1 MIRKGSCT
9 LEDGPFCK
17 RRQHGEKMKSSTKY
31 LKILCNLTLT
41 VAVIL
46 VIIFVVPRVI
56 VYFMPFVVGFLFSL
70 LVNPIVRFLDRRIK
84 INRKFG
90 SVLMIALAIGI
101 AALIVY
107 GLAFALRT
115 GLRDFMDY
123 LPTMS
128 GNAEQEVKDA
138 IEKLQNIINDLPFI
152 SGVDLS
158 NLTNDILEFMGG
170 LLTGPESGDT
180 VSAIGDVAKSIPNM
194 IVSIIMGFLATYFF
208 IADRE
213 KLAEKLDKI
222 LPVSFKEKTL
232 RLYRQTLGAVGGYF
246 KAQFKIMGVIYVV
259 LVIGLMVLQV
269 KYTWLIGF
277 GIALLDM
284 LPVFG
289 TGTVLLPWAVIK
301 LFSGSY
307 QVAVGMIALYAL
319 TFLIHQLLQP
329 KMVGD
334 SIGMD
339 PFAALFFMYVGYKVS
354 SVFGMIVA
362 IPIGML
368 LINLTKAGAFDTQIW
383 CIKELVKDFNR
394 FRNIQDKD
402 KNEKDR

>member
-1 MIRKGSCT
+1 MLWKGAII
-9 LEDGPFCK
+9 
-17 RRQHGEKMKSSTKY
+17 KMKSSTKY
-31 LKILCNLTLT
+31 LKILCNLMLT

-84 INRKFG
+84 IGRKFG

-101 AALIVY
+101 VALLAY
-107 GLAFALRT
+107 GLVLALRT

-128 GNAEQEVKDA
+128 GNAEQEVKNA
-138 IEKLQNIINDLPFI
+138 IEKLQNMINDLPLI

-170 LLTGPESGDT
+170 LLTRTENGDT
-180 VSAIGDVAKSIPNM
+180 VSMIGDVAKSIPNM
-194 IVSIIMGFLATYFF
+194 IISIIVGFLATYFF

-222 LPVSFKEKTL
+222 LPASFKEKTL

-246 KAQFKIMGVIYVV
+246 KAQFKIMGVIYIV
-259 LVIGLMVLQV
+259 LVIALMILQV
-269 KYTWLIGF
+269 RYAWLIGF

-307 QVAVGMIALYAL
+307 QIAVGMIALYAL

-334 SIGMD
+334 SLGMD
-339 PFAALFFMYVGYKVS
+339 PFAALFFMYVGYRVS
-354 SVFGMIVA
+354 SVFGMIIA

-383 CIKELVKDFNR
+383 CVKELVKDFNR
-394 FRNIQDKD
+394 FRNIRDTD
-402 KNEKDR
+402 KNEKDN

>member
-1 MIRKGSCT
+1 MLWKGAI
-9 LEDGPFCK
+9 L
-17 RRQHGEKMKSSTKY
+17 KMKSSAKY
-31 LKILCNLTLT
+31 LKILCNLMLT

-46 VIIFVVPRVI
+46 AIIFVAPRVI
-56 VYFMPFVVGFLFSL
+56 VFFMPFVVGFLFSL

-84 INRKFG
+84 ISRKFG

-101 AALIVY
+101 VALLVY
-107 GLAFALRT
+107 GLALALRT

-123 LPTMS
+123 LPVMFED
-128 GNAEQEVKDA
+128 AELEVKNA
-138 IEKLQNIINDLPFI
+138 IERFQNLINDLPFI
-152 SGVDLS
+152 NGVDLS
-158 NLTNDILEFMGG
+158 NLTNDIIEFMGG
-170 LLTGPESGDT
+170 LLTNEESGDT
-180 VSAIGDVAKSIPNM
+180 VSAIGDVVKSIPNL
-194 IVSIIMGFLATYFF
+194 IVSTIIGFLATYFF

-222 LPVSFKEKTL
+222 LPASFKEKTL

-259 LVIGLMVLQV
+259 LVIGLIVLQV
-269 KYTWLIGF
+269 KYAWLIGF

-307 QVAVGMIALYAL
+307 QISIGMIALYVL

-334 SIGMD
+334 SLGMD
-339 PFAALFFMYVGYKVS
+339 PFAALFFMYVGYRIS
-354 SVFGMIVA
+354 SVFGMIIA

-368 LINLTKAGAFDTQIW
+368 LINLTKAGVFDTQIW
-383 CIKELVKDFNR
+383 CVKELVKDFNK
-394 FRNIQDKD
+394 FRNIRDTD
-402 KNEKDR
+402 KNEKDN

>member
-1 MIRKGSCT
+1 
-9 LEDGPFCK
+9 
-17 RRQHGEKMKSSTKY
+17 MKSSTKY
-31 LKILCNLTLT
+31 LKILCNLMLT

-70 LVNPIVRFLDRRIK
+70 LVNPIVRFLDKRIK
-84 INRKFG
+84 ISRKFG

-101 AALIVY
+101 VALIVY
-107 GLAFALRT
+107 GLAMALRT
-115 GLRDFMDY
+115 GLRNFMDY

-128 GNAEQEVKDA
+128 GNAELEVKDA
-138 IEKLQNIINDLPFI
+138 IERLQNLINDLPFI
-152 SGVDLS
+152 SGVDLGD
-158 NLTNDILEFMGG
+158 LTNDILGFMGG
-170 LLTGPESGDT
+170 LLTSTESGDT

-194 IVSIIMGFLATYFF
+194 IVSVIVGFLATYFF

-213 KLAEKLDKI
+213 KLAEKLNKI
-222 LPVSFKEKTL
+222 LPASFKEKTL

-259 LVIGLMVLQV
+259 LVIGLIVLQV
-269 KYTWLIGF
+269 KYAWLIGF

-307 QVAVGMIALYAL
+307 QISVGMIALYTL

-334 SIGMD
+334 SLGMD
-339 PFAALFFMYVGYKVS
+339 PFAALFFMYVGYRIS
-354 SVFGMIVA
+354 SVFGMIIA
-362 IPIGML
+362 IPIGMV

-383 CIKELVKDFNR
+383 CVKELVNDFNR
-394 FRNIQDKD
+394 FRNIRDKD
-402 KNEKDR
+402 KN

>member
-1 MIRKGSCT
+1 MLWKGAII
-9 LEDGPFCK
+9 
-17 RRQHGEKMKSSTKY
+17 KMKSSTKY
-31 LKILCNLTLT
+31 LKILCNLMLT

-70 LVNPIVRFLDRRIK
+70 LVNPIVRFLDKRIK
-84 INRKFG
+84 IGRKFG

-101 AALIVY
+101 VALIVY
-107 GLAFALRT
+107 GLAMAFRT

-128 GNAEQEVKDA
+128 GNAELEVKDA
-138 IEKLQNIINDLPFI
+138 IERLQNLINDLPFI

-170 LLTGPESGDT
+170 LLTKAESGDT
-180 VSAIGDVAKSIPNM
+180 FSAIGDVAKSIPNM

-222 LPVSFKEKTL
+222 LPASFKEKTL

-259 LVIGLMVLQV
+259 LVIGLIILQV
-269 KYTWLIGF
+269 SYAWLIGF
-277 GIALLDM
+277 FIALLDM

-307 QVAVGMIALYAL
+307 QISIGMIALYAL

-334 SIGMD
+334 SLGMD
-339 PFAALFFMYVGYKVS
+339 PFAALFFMYVGYRIS
-354 SVFGMIVA
+354 SVFGMIIA
-362 IPIGML
+362 IPIGMV
-368 LINLTKAGAFDTQIW
+368 LINLVKAGAFDTQIW
-383 CIKELVKDFNR
+383 CVKELVKDFNR
-394 FRNIQDKD
+394 FRDVRDMDK
-402 KNEKDR
+402 KK

>member
-1 MIRKGSCT
+1 
-9 LEDGPFCK
+9 
-17 RRQHGEKMKSSTKY
+17 MKSSTKY
-31 LKILCNLTLT
+31 LKILCNLMLT

-70 LVNPIVRFLDRRIK
+70 LVNPIVRFLDRRIR
-84 INRKFG
+84 ISRKFG

-107 GLAFALRT
+107 GLAIALRT
-115 GLRDFMDY
+115 GMRDFMDY

-128 GNAEQEVKDA
+128 GNAEQEVKNA
-138 IEKLQNIINDLPFI
+138 IEQLQNLINNLPLI

-170 LLTGPESGDT
+170 LLTNTESGDT

-194 IVSIIMGFLATYFF
+194 IVSVIMGFLATYFF

-222 LPVSFKEKTL
+222 MPVSFKEKTL

-259 LVIGLMVLQV
+259 LVIGLIILQV
-269 KYTWLIGF
+269 KYAWLIGF

-307 QVAVGMIALYAL
+307 QIAVGMIALYAL
-319 TFLIHQLLQP
+319 TFLIHHLLQP

-334 SIGMD
+334 SLGMD
-339 PFAALFFMYVGYKVS
+339 PFATLFFMYVGYKVS

-368 LINLTKAGAFDTQIW
+368 LINLAKAGAFDTQIW

-394 FRNIQDKD
+394 FRNIHDTE

>member
-1 MIRKGSCT
+1 M
-9 LEDGPFCK
+9 
-17 RRQHGEKMKSSTKY
+17 
-31 LKILCNLTLT
+31 LT

-46 VIIFVVPRVI
+46 VILFVVPRVI
-56 VYFMPFVVGFLFSL
+56 VYFIPFVVGFLFSL
-70 LVNPIVRFLDRRIK
+70 LVNPIVRFLDKRIK
-84 INRKFG
+84 IGRKFG

-101 AALIVY
+101 VALIVY
-107 GLAFALRT
+107 GLAMAFRT

-128 GNAEQEVKDA
+128 VNAELEVKDA
-138 IEKLQNIINDLPFI
+138 IERLQNLINDLPFI
-152 SGVDLS
+152 SGVDLGD
-158 NLTNDILEFMGG
+158 LTNHILEFMGG
-170 LLTGPESGDT
+170 LLTSTESGDT

-194 IVSIIMGFLATYFF
+194 IVSVIVGFLATYFF

-213 KLAEKLDKI
+213 KMVEKLDKI
-222 LPVSFKEKTL
+222 LPVNFKEKTL

-259 LVIGLMVLQV
+259 LVIGLLILQV
-269 KYTWLIGF
+269 KYAWLIGF

-307 QVAVGMIALYAL
+307 QISVGMIALYAL

-334 SIGMD
+334 SLGMD
-339 PFAALFFMYVGYKVS
+339 PFAALFFMYVGYRIS
-354 SVFGMIVA
+354 SVFGMIIA

-383 CIKELVKDFNR
+383 CVKELVKDFNK

-402 KNEKDR
+402 KH

>member
-1 MIRKGSCT
+1 MLWKGAII
-9 LEDGPFCK
+9 
-17 RRQHGEKMKSSTKY
+17 KMKNTTKY
-31 LKILCNLTLT
+31 LKILCNLMLT

-46 VIIFVVPRVI
+46 VILFVVPRVI
-56 VYFMPFVVGFLFSL
+56 VYFIPFVVGFLFSL
-70 LVNPIVRFLDRRIK
+70 LVNPIVRFLDKRIK
-84 INRKFG
+84 IGRKFG

-101 AALIVY
+101 VALIVY
-107 GLAFALRT
+107 GLAMAFRT

-128 GNAEQEVKDA
+128 VNAELEVKDA
-138 IEKLQNIINDLPFI
+138 IERLQNLINDLPFI
-152 SGVDLS
+152 SGVDLGD
-158 NLTNDILEFMGG
+158 LTNHILEFMGG
-170 LLTGPESGDT
+170 LLTSTESGDT

-194 IVSIIMGFLATYFF
+194 IVSVIVGFLATYFF

-213 KLAEKLDKI
+213 KMVEKLDKI
-222 LPVSFKEKTL
+222 LPVNFKEKTL

-259 LVIGLMVLQV
+259 LVIGLLILQV
-269 KYTWLIGF
+269 KYAWLIGF

-307 QVAVGMIALYAL
+307 QISVGMIALYAL

-334 SIGMD
+334 SLGMD
-339 PFAALFFMYVGYKVS
+339 PFAALFFMYVGYRIS
-354 SVFGMIVA
+354 SVFGMIIA

-383 CIKELVKDFNR
+383 CVKELVKDFNK

-402 KNEKDR
+402 KH

>member
-1 MIRKGSCT
+1 M
-9 LEDGPFCK
+9 K
-17 RRQHGEKMKSSTKY
+17 RSTKY

-41 VAVIL
+41 AAVIL
-46 VIIFVVPRVI
+46 AVIFVVPRVI

-70 LVNPIVRFLDRRIK
+70 LVNPIVRFLDKRIR
-84 INRKFG
+84 ISRKFG
-90 SVLMIALAIGI
+90 SMLMIALAISI
-101 AALIVY
+101 VALIVY
-107 GLAFALRT
+107 GLVLALRT
-115 GLRDFMDY
+115 GLKDFMDY

-128 GNAEQEVKDA
+128 ENAELEVMNA
-138 IEKLQNIINDLPFI
+138 IERLQNLINDLPFI
-152 SGVDLS
+152 NGVDLS
-158 NLTNDILEFMGG
+158 DLANNVMEFMGG
-170 LLTGPESGDT
+170 LLTKAESGET
-180 VSAIGDVAKSIPNM
+180 VSVIGDVAKGIPNM
-194 IVSIIMGFLATYFF
+194 IVYIIMGFLATYFF

-213 KLAEKLDKI
+213 KLAEKLDNI
-222 LPVSFKEKTL
+222 LPAAFKEKTL

-246 KAQFKIMGVIYVV
+246 KAQFKIMGMIYVV
-259 LVIGLMVLQV
+259 LVIGLIVLQV
-269 KYTWLIGF
+269 KYAWLIGF

-307 QVAVGMIALYAL
+307 QIAVGMIALYVL

-334 SIGMD
+334 SLGMN
-339 PFAALFFMYVGYKVS
+339 PFAALFFMYVGYRVS

-368 LINLTKAGAFDTQIW
+368 LINLVKAGAFDTQIW
-383 CIKELVKDFNR
+383 CIRELVKDFNK
-394 FRNIQDKD
+394 FRDIRDVDK
-402 KNEKDR
+402 K

>member
-1 MIRKGSCT
+1 MKGSV
-9 LEDGPFCK
+9 
-17 RRQHGEKMKSSTKY
+17 KY
-31 LKILCNLTLT
+31 LKILCNLMLT

-46 VIIFVVPRVI
+46 VIIFVVPRLI

-107 GLAFALRT
+107 GLALALRT

-128 GNAEQEVKDA
+128 GNAELEVKNA
-138 IEKLQNIINDLPFI
+138 IVQLQNLINDLPFI
-152 SGVDLS
+152 SGVDLG

-170 LLTGPESGDT
+170 LLTRAESGDT
-180 VSAIGDVAKSIPNM
+180 VSTIGDVAKSIPNM
-194 IVSIIMGFLATYFF
+194 IISIIVGFLATYFF

-222 LPVSFKEKTL
+222 MPASFKEKTL

-259 LVIGLMVLQV
+259 LVIGLIILQV
-269 KYTWLIGF
+269 KYAWLIGF

-307 QVAVGMIALYAL
+307 QIAVGMIALYAL

-334 SIGMD
+334 SLGMD

-368 LINLTKAGAFDTQIW
+368 LINLTKAGVFDTQIW

-394 FRNIQDKD
+394 FRNIRDTD

>member
-1 MIRKGSCT
+1 MNN
-9 LEDGPFCK
+9 
-17 RRQHGEKMKSSTKY
+17 STKY
-31 LKILCNLTLT
+31 LKILCNLMLT

-46 VIIFVVPRVI
+46 VIIYVVPRVI

-107 GLAFALRT
+107 GLALALRT

-128 GNAEQEVKDA
+128 ENAEQEFKNA
-138 IEKLQNIINDLPFI
+138 IEKLQNMINDLPLI

-158 NLTNDILEFMGG
+158 SLVNDILDFTGG
-170 LLTGPESGDT
+170 LFTNTESGDT
-180 VSAIGDVAKSIPNM
+180 VSAIGDVARSIPNM

-222 LPVSFKEKTL
+222 MPVSFKEKTL

-259 LVIGLMVLQV
+259 LVIGLIILQV
-269 KYTWLIGF
+269 KYAWLIGF

-307 QVAVGMIALYAL
+307 QIAVGMIALYAL
-319 TFLIHQLLQP
+319 TFLIHHLLQP

-334 SIGMD
+334 SLGMD
-339 PFAALFFMYVGYKVS
+339 PFATLFFMYVGYKVS

-368 LINLTKAGAFDTQIW
+368 LINLAKAGAFDTQIW

-394 FRNIQDKD
+394 FRNIHDTE

>member
-1 MIRKGSCT
+1 MRQNGMFLRGGIGNKMKGS
-9 LEDGPFCK
+9 G
-17 RRQHGEKMKSSTKY
+17 KY
-31 LKILCNLTLT
+31 LKILCNLTFSL
-41 VAVIL
+41 AVIL
-46 VIIFVVPRVI
+46 VIIFVVPRII

-70 LVNPIVRFLDRRIK
+70 LVNPIVRFMDRRIK
-84 INRKFG
+84 ISRKFG
-90 SVLMIALAIGI
+90 SVLMIALAISI
-101 AALIVY
+101 VALIVY
-107 GLAFALRT
+107 GLVMALRT
-115 GLRDFMDY
+115 GLKDFMEY

-128 GNAEQEVKDA
+128 GDAELEVKNA
-138 IEKLQNIINDLPFI
+138 IEKLQNLINDLPFI

-158 NLTNDILEFMGG
+158 NLTNDVLEFMGG
-170 LLTGPESGDT
+170 LLTSTENKDT

-194 IVSIIMGFLATYFF
+194 IVSVIIGFLATYFF

-213 KLAEKLDKI
+213 KLTEKLDKI
-222 LPVSFKEKTL
+222 LPASFKEKTL

-259 LVIGLMVLQV
+259 LVIGLLILQV
-269 KYTWLIGF
+269 KYAWLIGF
-277 GIALLDM
+277 GIAFLDM

-307 QVAVGMIALYAL
+307 QITIGMIALYAL

-334 SIGMD
+334 SLGMD
-339 PFAALFFMYVGYKVS
+339 PFAALFFMYVGYRIS

-368 LINLTKAGAFDTQIW
+368 LINLAKAGAFDTQLW
-383 CIKELVKDFNR
+383 CIKELVKDFNN
-394 FRNIQDKD
+394 FRNIKDKD
-402 KNEKDR
+402 KD

>member
-1 MIRKGSCT
+1 
-9 LEDGPFCK
+9 
-17 RRQHGEKMKSSTKY
+17 MKSSTKY
-31 LKILCNLTLT
+31 LKILCNLMLT

-70 LVNPIVRFLDRRIK
+70 LVNPIVRFLDRRIR
-84 INRKFG
+84 ISRKFG

-107 GLAFALRT
+107 GLALALRT

-128 GNAEQEVKDA
+128 GNAEQEVKNA
-138 IEKLQNIINDLPFI
+138 IEQLQNLINNLPLV

-170 LLTGPESGDT
+170 LLTRTESGDA

-194 IVSIIMGFLATYFF
+194 IVSVIMGFLATYFF

-222 LPVSFKEKTL
+222 LPASFKEKTL

-259 LVIGLMVLQV
+259 LVIGLLILQV
-269 KYTWLIGF
+269 KYAWLIGF
-277 GIALLDM
+277 GIALLDV

-307 QVAVGMIALYAL
+307 QIAVGMLALYAL

-362 IPIGML
+362 IPIGMV

-383 CIKELVKDFNR
+383 CVKELVKDFNR
-394 FRNIQDKD
+394 FRNICDTD
-402 KNEKDR
+402 NNEKDNKNIK

>member
-1 MIRKGSCT
+1 MKGYV
-9 LEDGPFCK
+9 
-17 RRQHGEKMKSSTKY
+17 KY
-31 LKILCNLTLT
+31 LKILCNLMLT

-101 AALIVY
+101 VALIVY
-107 GLAFALRT
+107 GLVMALRS

-128 GNAEQEVKDA
+128 GNAEQEVKNA
-138 IEKLQNIINDLPFI
+138 IAQLQNLINDLPFI

-170 LLTGPESGDT
+170 LLTDGEGGQT

-194 IVSIIMGFLATYFF
+194 IVSIITGFLATYFF

-222 LPVSFKEKTL
+222 MPASFKEKTL

-259 LVIGLMVLQV
+259 LVIGLVILRI
-269 KYTWLIGF
+269 KYAWLIGF

-301 LFSGSY
+301 LFSGNY
-307 QVAVGMIALYAL
+307 QVAFGMIALYAL

-334 SIGMD
+334 SLGMD
-339 PFAALFFMYVGYKVS
+339 PFAALFFMYVGYRVS
-354 SVFGMIVA
+354 SVFGMIIA

-383 CIKELVKDFNR
+383 CIKEIVKDFNR
-394 FRNIQDKD
+394 FRDIQDKD
-402 KNEKDR
+402 KNEKDMDR

>member
-1 MIRKGSCT
+1 M
-9 LEDGPFCK
+9 
-17 RRQHGEKMKSSTKY
+17 
-31 LKILCNLTLT
+31 LT

-107 GLAFALRT
+107 GLALALRT

-128 GNAEQEVKDA
+128 GNAEQELKNA
-138 IEKLQNIINDLPFI
+138 IEKLQNMINDLPLI

-158 NLTNDILEFMGG
+158 SLVNDILDFTGG
-170 LLTGPESGDT
+170 LLTNTESGDT

-194 IVSIIMGFLATYFF
+194 IVSIIIGFLATYFF

-222 LPVSFKEKTL
+222 LPASFKKKTL

-269 KYTWLIGF
+269 KYAWLIGF
-277 GIALLDM
+277 GIALLDV

-307 QVAVGMIALYAL
+307 QIAVGMIALYAL

-402 KNEKDR
+402 KNESGGWDK

>member
-1 MIRKGSCT
+1 
-9 LEDGPFCK
+9 
-17 RRQHGEKMKSSTKY
+17 MKSSTKY
-31 LKILCNLTLT
+31 LKILCNLMLT

-84 INRKFG
+84 IGRKFG

-101 AALIVY
+101 VALLAY
-107 GLAFALRT
+107 GLVLALRT

-128 GNAEQEVKDA
+128 GNAEQEVKNA
-138 IEKLQNIINDLPFI
+138 IEKLQNMINDLPLI

-170 LLTGPESGDT
+170 LLTRTENGDT
-180 VSAIGDVAKSIPNM
+180 VSMIGDVAKSIPNM
-194 IVSIIMGFLATYFF
+194 IISIIVGFLATYFF

-222 LPVSFKEKTL
+222 LPASFKEKTL

-246 KAQFKIMGVIYVV
+246 KAQFKIMGVIYIV
-259 LVIGLMVLQV
+259 LVIALMILQV
-269 KYTWLIGF
+269 RYAWLIGF

-307 QVAVGMIALYAL
+307 QIAVGMIALYAL

-334 SIGMD
+334 SLGMD
-339 PFAALFFMYVGYKVS
+339 PFAALFFMYVGYRVS
-354 SVFGMIVA
+354 SVFGMIIA

-383 CIKELVKDFNR
+383 CVKELVKDFNR
-394 FRNIQDKD
+394 FRNIRDTD
-402 KNEKDR
+402 KNEKDN

>member
-1 MIRKGSCT
+1 MKGSV
-9 LEDGPFCK
+9 
-17 RRQHGEKMKSSTKY
+17 KY
-31 LKILCNLTLT
+31 LKIFCNLMLT
-41 VAVIL
+41 VVVIL

-70 LVNPIVRFLDRRIK
+70 LVNPIVRFLDRRIR

-101 AALIVY
+101 VALLAY
-107 GLAFALRT
+107 GLALALRT

-128 GNAEQEVKDA
+128 GNAEQEVKNA
-138 IEKLQNIINDLPFI
+138 IEQLQNLINNLPLI

-158 NLTNDILEFMGG
+158 NLTNDILAFMGG
-170 LLTGPESGDT
+170 LLTRTENGDT
-180 VSAIGDVAKSIPNM
+180 VSMIGDVAKSIPNM
-194 IVSIIMGFLATYFF
+194 IISIIVGFLATYFF

-222 LPVSFKEKTL
+222 MPASFKEKTL

-246 KAQFKIMGVIYVV
+246 KAQFKIMIVIYVV
-259 LVIGLMVLQV
+259 LVIGLIIFQV
-269 KYTWLIGF
+269 KYAWLIGF
-277 GIALLDM
+277 GIALLDV

-301 LFSGSY
+301 LFSGNY
-307 QVAVGMIALYAL
+307 QIAVGMIALYAL

-334 SIGMD
+334 SLGMD
-339 PFAALFFMYVGYKVS
+339 PFAALFFMYVGYRVS

-383 CIKELVKDFNR
+383 CIKELVNDFNR

-402 KNEKDR
+402 KN

>member
-1 MIRKGSCT
+1 M
-9 LEDGPFCK
+9 K
-17 RRQHGEKMKSSTKY
+17 RSTKY

-41 VAVIL
+41 AAVIL
-46 VIIFVVPRVI
+46 AVIFVVPRVI

-70 LVNPIVRFLDRRIK
+70 LVNPIVRFLDKRIR
-84 INRKFG
+84 ISRKFG
-90 SVLMIALAIGI
+90 SMLMIALAISI
-101 AALIVY
+101 VALIVY
-107 GLAFALRT
+107 GLVLALRT
-115 GLRDFMDY
+115 GLKDFMDY

-128 GNAEQEVKDA
+128 ENAELEVMNA
-138 IEKLQNIINDLPFI
+138 IERLQNLINDLPFI
-152 SGVDLS
+152 NGVDLS
-158 NLTNDILEFMGG
+158 DLANNVMEFMGG
-170 LLTGPESGDT
+170 LLTKAESGET
-180 VSAIGDVAKSIPNM
+180 VSAIGDVAKGIPNM
-194 IVSIIMGFLATYFF
+194 IVYIIMGFLATYFF

-213 KLAEKLDKI
+213 KLVEKLDNI
-222 LPVSFKEKTL
+222 LPAAFKEKTL

-246 KAQFKIMGVIYVV
+246 KAQFKIMGMIYIV
-259 LVIGLMVLQV
+259 LVIGLIVLQV
-269 KYTWLIGF
+269 KYAWLIGF

-307 QVAVGMIALYAL
+307 QIAIGMIALYVL

-334 SIGMD
+334 SLGMN
-339 PFAALFFMYVGYKVS
+339 PFAALFFMYVGYRVS

-368 LINLTKAGAFDTQIW
+368 LINLVKAGAFDTQIW
-383 CIKELVKDFNR
+383 CIRELVKDFNK
-394 FRNIQDKD
+394 FRDIRDADK
-402 KNEKDR
+402 K

>member
-1 MIRKGSCT
+1 MKGSV
-9 LEDGPFCK
+9 
-17 RRQHGEKMKSSTKY
+17 KY
-31 LKILCNLTLT
+31 LKIFCNLMLT
-41 VAVIL
+41 VVVIL

-70 LVNPIVRFLDRRIK
+70 LVNPIVRFLDRRIR

-101 AALIVY
+101 VALLAY
-107 GLAFALRT
+107 GLALALRT

-128 GNAEQEVKDA
+128 GNAEQEVKNA
-138 IEKLQNIINDLPFI
+138 IEQLQNLINDLPLI

-158 NLTNDILEFMGG
+158 NLTNDILAFMGG
-170 LLTGPESGDT
+170 LLTRTENGDT
-180 VSAIGDVAKSIPNM
+180 VSMIGDVAKSIPNM
-194 IVSIIMGFLATYFF
+194 IISIIVGFLATYFF

-222 LPVSFKEKTL
+222 MPVSFKEKTL

-246 KAQFKIMGVIYVV
+246 KAQFKIMIVIYVV
-259 LVIGLMVLQV
+259 LVIGLIIFQV
-269 KYTWLIGF
+269 KYAWLIGF
-277 GIALLDM
+277 GIALLDV

-307 QVAVGMIALYAL
+307 QIAVGMIALYAL

-334 SIGMD
+334 SLGMD
-339 PFAALFFMYVGYKVS
+339 PFAALFFMYVGYRVS

-383 CIKELVKDFNR
+383 CIKELVNDFNR

-402 KNEKDR
+402 KN

>member
-1 MIRKGSCT
+1 
-9 LEDGPFCK
+9 
-17 RRQHGEKMKSSTKY
+17 MKSSVKY

-41 VAVIL
+41 VAVAL
-46 VIIFVVPRVI
+46 VVIFVVPKVI

-70 LVNPIVRFLDRRIK
+70 LVNPIVRFLDRRIR
-84 INRKFG
+84 ISRKFG

-101 AALIVY
+101 VALIVY
-107 GLAFALRT
+107 GLALALRT

-128 GNAEQEVKDA
+128 GNAELEVKNA
-138 IEKLQNIINDLPFI
+138 IEQLQNLINKLPFI

-158 NLTNDILEFMGG
+158 NLSNDILGFMGG
-170 LLTGPESGDT
+170 LLTKEESGDA
-180 VSAIGDVAKSIPNM
+180 VSAIGDVARGIPNM
-194 IVSIIMGFLATYFF
+194 IISVIMGFLATYFF

-213 KLAEKLDKI
+213 KLAEKLDKV
-222 LPVSFKEKTL
+222 LPASFKKKTL

-259 LVIGLMVLQV
+259 LVIGLLIFQV
-269 KYTWLIGF
+269 KYAWLIGF
-277 GIALLDM
+277 FIALLDM
-284 LPVFG
+284 LPFFG
-289 TGTVLLPWAVIK
+289 TGTALLPWAVIK

-307 QVAVGMIALYAL
+307 QISIGMIALYVL

-334 SIGMD
+334 SLGMD
-339 PFAALFFMYVGYKVS
+339 PFAALFFMYVGYRVS
-354 SVFGMIVA
+354 SVFGMIIA

-368 LINLTKAGAFDTQIW
+368 LINFVKAGAFDTQVW

-394 FRNIQDKD
+394 FRDIHDMDK
-402 KNEKDR
+402 K

>member
-1 MIRKGSCT
+1 M
-9 LEDGPFCK
+9 F
-17 RRQHGEKMKSSTKY
+17 
-31 LKILCNLTLT
+31 T

-107 GLAFALRT
+107 GLAMALRT

-123 LPTMS
+123 RPTMY
-128 GNAEQEVKDA
+128 GNAELEVKAA
-138 IEKLQNIINDLPFI
+138 IERLQSLINDLPFI
-152 SGVDLS
+152 SCVDLGE
-158 NLTNDILEFMGG
+158 LTNDILEFMGG
-170 LLTGPESGDT
+170 LLTSTESGDT

-194 IVSIIMGFLATYFF
+194 IGSVIVGCLATYFF

-213 KLAEKLDKI
+213 KMAEKLDKI
-222 LPVSFKEKTL
+222 LPVTFKEKTL

-259 LVIGLMVLQV
+259 LVIGLIVLQV
-269 KYTWLIGF
+269 KYAWLIGF
-277 GIALLDM
+277 GIAILDM

-307 QVAVGMIALYAL
+307 QISIGMIALYAL

-334 SIGMD
+334 SLGMD
-339 PFAALFFMYVGYKVS
+339 PFAALFFMYVGYRIS
-354 SVFGMIVA
+354 SVFGMIIA
-362 IPIGML
+362 IPIGMV

-383 CIKELVKDFNR
+383 CVKELFKDFNR
-394 FRNIQDKD
+394 FRNIQDRD

>member
-1 MIRKGSCT
+1 MKKDSFEGGGSTENKMKGSV
-9 LEDGPFCK
+9 
-17 RRQHGEKMKSSTKY
+17 KY
-31 LKILCNLTLT
+31 LKILCNLMLT

-46 VIIFVVPRVI
+46 VLIFVVPRVI

-70 LVNPIVRFLDRRIK
+70 LVNPIVRFLDRRIR

-101 AALIVY
+101 VALIVY
-107 GLAFALRT
+107 GLAMALHT
-115 GLRDFMDY
+115 GLKDFMDY

-128 GNAEQEVKDA
+128 GNAEQEVKNA
-138 IEKLQNIINDLPFI
+138 IVRLQNLINDLPFI
-152 SGVDLS
+152 GGVDLN
-158 NLTNDILEFMGG
+158 NLTNDILDFMGG
-170 LLTGPESGDT
+170 LLTDAEGGYT
-180 VSAIGDVAKSIPNM
+180 VSVIGDAAKSIPNM
-194 IVSIIMGFLATYFF
+194 IVSIVTGFLATYFF

-213 KLAEKLDKI
+213 KLVEKLDKI
-222 LPVSFKEKTL
+222 MPASFKEKTL

-259 LVIGLMVLQV
+259 LVIGMVILHV
-269 KYTWLIGF
+269 KYAWLIGF

-307 QVAVGMIALYAL
+307 QIAAGMIALYAL

-334 SIGMD
+334 SLGMN
-339 PFAALFFMYVGYKVS
+339 PFAALFFMYIGYQVS

-383 CIKELVKDFNR
+383 CIRELVKDFNR
-394 FRNIQDKD
+394 FRDIQDKD
-402 KNEKDR
+402 KNEKDS

>member
-1 MIRKGSCT
+1 M
-9 LEDGPFCK
+9 
-17 RRQHGEKMKSSTKY
+17 
-31 LKILCNLTLT
+31 LT

-101 AALIVY
+101 VALIVY
-107 GLAFALRT
+107 GLVMALRS

-128 GNAEQEVKDA
+128 GNAEQEVKNA
-138 IEKLQNIINDLPFI
+138 IAQLQNLINDLPFI

-170 LLTGPESGDT
+170 LLTDGEGGQT

-194 IVSIIMGFLATYFF
+194 IVSIITGFLATYFF

-222 LPVSFKEKTL
+222 MPASFKEKTL

-259 LVIGLMVLQV
+259 LVIGLVILRI
-269 KYTWLIGF
+269 KYAWLIGF

-301 LFSGSY
+301 LFSGNY
-307 QVAVGMIALYAL
+307 QVAFGMIALYAL

-334 SIGMD
+334 SLGMD
-339 PFAALFFMYVGYKVS
+339 PFAALFFMYVGYRVS
-354 SVFGMIVA
+354 SVFGMIIA

-383 CIKELVKDFNR
+383 CIKEIVKDFNR
-394 FRNIQDKD
+394 FRDIQDKD
-402 KNEKDR
+402 KNEKDMDR

>member
-1 MIRKGSCT
+1 MKGSV
-9 LEDGPFCK
+9 
-17 RRQHGEKMKSSTKY
+17 KY
-31 LKILCNLTLT
+31 LKILCNLMLT
-41 VAVIL
+41 VVVIL

-70 LVNPIVRFLDRRIK
+70 LVNPIVRFLDRRIR

-101 AALIVY
+101 VALLAY
-107 GLAFALRT
+107 GLALALRT

-128 GNAEQEVKDA
+128 GNAEQEVKNA
-138 IEKLQNIINDLPFI
+138 IEQLQNLINDLPLI

-158 NLTNDILEFMGG
+158 NLTNDILAFMGG
-170 LLTGPESGDT
+170 LLTRTENGDT
-180 VSAIGDVAKSIPNM
+180 VSMIGDVAKSIPNM
-194 IVSIIMGFLATYFF
+194 IISIIVGFLATYFF

-222 LPVSFKEKTL
+222 MPASFKEKTL

-246 KAQFKIMGVIYVV
+246 KAQFKIMIVIYVV
-259 LVIGLMVLQV
+259 LVIGLIIFQV
-269 KYTWLIGF
+269 KYAWLIGF
-277 GIALLDM
+277 GIALLDV

-307 QVAVGMIALYAL
+307 QIAVGMIALYAL

-334 SIGMD
+334 SLGMD
-339 PFAALFFMYVGYKVS
+339 PFAALFFMYVGYRVS

-383 CIKELVKDFNR
+383 CIKELVNDFNR

-402 KNEKDR
+402 KN

>member
-1 MIRKGSCT
+1 
-9 LEDGPFCK
+9 
-17 RRQHGEKMKSSTKY
+17 MKSSTKY

-70 LVNPIVRFLDRRIK
+70 LVNPIVRFLDRRIR

-107 GLAFALRT
+107 GLAMALRI

-259 LVIGLMVLQV
+259 LVIGMVILQV
-269 KYTWLIGF
+269 KYAWLIGF

-307 QVAVGMIALYAL
+307 QIAAGMIALYAL

-334 SIGMD
+334 SLGMN
-339 PFAALFFMYVGYKVS
+339 PFAALFFMYIGYRVS

-383 CIKELVKDFNR
+383 CIRELVKDFNR
-394 FRNIQDKD
+394 FRDIHDTDN
-402 KNEKDR
+402 NEKDF

>member
-1 MIRKGSCT
+1 
-9 LEDGPFCK
+9 
-17 RRQHGEKMKSSTKY
+17 MKSSTKY
-31 LKILCNLTLT
+31 LKILCNLMLT

-70 LVNPIVRFLDRRIK
+70 LVNPIVRFLDKRIK
-84 INRKFG
+84 ISRKFG

-101 AALIVY
+101 VALIVY
-107 GLAFALRT
+107 GLAMALRT
-115 GLRDFMDY
+115 GLRNFMDY

-128 GNAEQEVKDA
+128 GNAELEVKDA
-138 IEKLQNIINDLPFI
+138 IERLQNLINDLPFI
-152 SGVDLS
+152 SGVDLGD
-158 NLTNDILEFMGG
+158 LTNDILGFMGG
-170 LLTGPESGDT
+170 LLTSTESGDT

-194 IVSIIMGFLATYFF
+194 IVSVIVGFLATYFF

-213 KLAEKLDKI
+213 NLAEKLNKI
-222 LPVSFKEKTL
+222 LPASFKEKTL

-259 LVIGLMVLQV
+259 LVIGLIVLQV
-269 KYTWLIGF
+269 KYAWLIGF

-307 QVAVGMIALYAL
+307 QISVGMIALYAL

-334 SIGMD
+334 SLGMD
-339 PFAALFFMYVGYKVS
+339 PFAALFFMYVGYRIS
-354 SVFGMIVA
+354 SVFGMIIA
-362 IPIGML
+362 IPIGMV

-383 CIKELVKDFNR
+383 CVKELVNDFNR
-394 FRNIQDKD
+394 FRNIRDKD
-402 KNEKDR
+402 KN

>member
-1 MIRKGSCT
+1 MDCFERGGSTGNKMKGSV
-9 LEDGPFCK
+9 
-17 RRQHGEKMKSSTKY
+17 KY
-31 LKILCNLTLT
+31 LKILCNLMLT

-46 VIIFVVPRVI
+46 VIIFVVPRLI

-107 GLAFALRT
+107 GLALALRT

-128 GNAEQEVKDA
+128 GNAELEVKNA
-138 IEKLQNIINDLPFI
+138 IVQLQNLINDLPFI
-152 SGVDLS
+152 SGVDLG

-170 LLTGPESGDT
+170 LLTRAESGDT
-180 VSAIGDVAKSIPNM
+180 VSTIGDVAKSIPNM
-194 IVSIIMGFLATYFF
+194 IISIIVGFLATYFF

-222 LPVSFKEKTL
+222 MPASFKEKTL

-259 LVIGLMVLQV
+259 LVIGLIILQV
-269 KYTWLIGF
+269 KYAWLIGF

-307 QVAVGMIALYAL
+307 QIAVGMIALYAL

-334 SIGMD
+334 SLGMD

-368 LINLTKAGAFDTQIW
+368 LINLTKAGVFDTQIW

-394 FRNIQDKD
+394 FRNIRDTD

>member
-1 MIRKGSCT
+1 MVN
-9 LEDGPFCK
+9 
-17 RRQHGEKMKSSTKY
+17 KMKRSTKY

-41 VAVIL
+41 AAVIL
-46 VIIFVVPRVI
+46 AVIFVVPRVI

-70 LVNPIVRFLDRRIK
+70 LVNPIVRFLDKRIR
-84 INRKFG
+84 ISRKFG
-90 SVLMIALAIGI
+90 SMLMIALAISI
-101 AALIVY
+101 VALIVY
-107 GLAFALRT
+107 GLVLALRT
-115 GLRDFMDY
+115 GLKDFMDY

-128 GNAEQEVKDA
+128 ENAELEVMNA
-138 IEKLQNIINDLPFI
+138 IERLQNLINDLPFI
-152 SGVDLS
+152 NSVDLS
-158 NLTNDILEFMGG
+158 DLANNVMEFMGG
-170 LLTGPESGDT
+170 LLTKAESGET
-180 VSAIGDVAKSIPNM
+180 VSAIGDVAKGIPNM
-194 IVSIIMGFLATYFF
+194 IVYIIIGFLATYFF

-213 KLAEKLDKI
+213 KLAEKLDNI
-222 LPVSFKEKTL
+222 LPAAFKEKTL

-246 KAQFKIMGVIYVV
+246 KAQFKIMGMIYVV
-259 LVIGLMVLQV
+259 LVIGLIVLQV
-269 KYTWLIGF
+269 KYAWLIGF

-307 QVAVGMIALYAL
+307 QIAIGMIALYVL

-334 SIGMD
+334 SLGMN
-339 PFAALFFMYVGYKVS
+339 PFAALFFMYVGYRVS

-368 LINLTKAGAFDTQIW
+368 LINLVKAGAFDTQIW
-383 CIKELVKDFNR
+383 CIRELVKDFNS
-394 FRNIQDKD
+394 FRDIRDVDK
-402 KNEKDR
+402 K

>member
-1 MIRKGSCT
+1 MKGSV
-9 LEDGPFCK
+9 
-17 RRQHGEKMKSSTKY
+17 KY
-31 LKILCNLTLT
+31 LKILCNLMLT

-46 VIIFVVPRVI
+46 VLIFVVPRVI

-70 LVNPIVRFLDRRIK
+70 LVNPIVRFLDRRIR

-101 AALIVY
+101 VALIVY
-107 GLAFALRT
+107 GLAMALRT
-115 GLRDFMDY
+115 GLKDFMDY

-128 GNAEQEVKDA
+128 GNAEQEVKNA
-138 IEKLQNIINDLPFI
+138 LVRLQNLINDLPFI
-152 SGVDLS
+152 SGVDLN
-158 NLTNDILEFMGG
+158 NLTNDILDFMGG
-170 LLTGPESGDT
+170 LLTDAEGGHT
-180 VSAIGDVAKSIPNM
+180 VSAIGDAAKSIPNM
-194 IVSIIMGFLATYFF
+194 IVSIVTGFLATYFF

-213 KLAEKLDKI
+213 RLVEKLDKI
-222 LPVSFKEKTL
+222 MPASFKEKTL

-259 LVIGLMVLQV
+259 LVIGLIILQV
-269 KYTWLIGF
+269 KYAWLIGF

-307 QVAVGMIALYAL
+307 QIAAGMIALYAL

-334 SIGMD
+334 SLGMN
-339 PFAALFFMYVGYKVS
+339 PFAALFFMYIGYRVS

-362 IPIGML
+362 IPLGML

-383 CIKELVKDFNR
+383 CIRELVKDFNR
-394 FRNIQDKD
+394 FRDIQDID
-402 KNEKDR
+402 KNNKTEEKIDKNG